1 MNRPPAMNG
10 TRSVVLRSAGV
21 ADAKAMHALI
31 ATNVEE
37 GHLLPRSL
45 EEVRLRAPRFV
56 VATQGRKVVG
66 CAELAPLSP
75 RLAEVRSL
83 AVHASARHQ
92 RIGTQLVTELRRRA
106 QAAGYDQL
114 CVMTHAPEYFANLG
128 FSIVPHLWVQE
139 KVFTDCVH
147 CPKFRTCGQYAMIV
161 PLDAGV
167 DHGTSSHAP
176 APSPAQSIP
185 MTLHLA

>member
-1 MNRPPAMNG
+1 MSER
-10 TRSVVLRSAGV
+10 RSIVLRPAGP

-31 ATNVEE
+31 ATNVAE
-37 GHLLPRSL
+37 GHLLPRSFD
-45 EEVRLRAPRFV
+45 EVRVRAHRFV
-56 VATQGRKVVG
+56 VATQRRKIVG
-66 CAELAPLSP
+66 CAELAALSP

-83 AVHASARHQ
+83 AVHVSVRHQ

-147 CPKFRTCGQYAMIV
+147 CPKFRTCGQFAMVV
-161 PLDAGV
+161 PLDAPAE
-167 DHGTSSHAP
+167 D
-176 APSPAQSIP
+176 APSDDRVIA
-185 MTLHLA
+185 LAHHVA